1 MKMQIEKTP
10 NGNVVVIKI
19 GKRFDISSHHLFSE
33 ACHLADD
40 PTTTNIVVDLSKTRH
55 LHDFGLAL
63 LLMLNSHAAALNRR
77 ISLIN
82 CHPKIMGQLNNAH
95 IQAH

>member
-1 MKMQIEKTP
+1 MKIKITETP
-10 NGNVVVIKI
+10 EGNVVLIKI

-40 PTTTNIVVDLSKTRH
+40 PTTSNIVVDLSKTRY

-63 LLMLNSHAAALNRR
+63 LLMLNRHAAALNHN

-82 CHPKIMGQLNNAH
+82 CHPEIEGRLSNAH
-95 IQAH
+95 LH